1 MARCGPRQA
10 MPLHPE
16 VAPGMVR
23 ATPETSMRDIL
34 TITLNP
40 ALDFATAVDSVVPGV
55 KLRCAAPRTDPGGGG
70 INVSSAIAL
79 LGGTSRCLV
88 ALGGRNGESLADLLR
103 AAGIDLIVHKAP
115 GETRSSLSVR
125 DEHRGE
131 QYRFMLPGPPWSP
144 MDVIDAER
152 TIVDAALP
160 GGITVISG
168 TLPPGVLPDIVPDLC
183 GKLKAKDCEVIVDT
197 SGPALYLL
205 ARAKG
210 PAPDILR
217 MNQEEADDL
226 ARRKL
231 LDIRDSADFAQEL
244 VRRGVAGKVI
254 VARGPEGSVLATD
267 SARYHYRAADVPV
280 RSKVGAGDTFVGA
293 FTLSLAQGNELP
305 RALQRGVAAASAAVM
320 TEGTALCRREDAER
334 LTELCLA
341 GDV

>member
-1 MARCGPRQA
+1 
-10 MPLHPE
+10 
-16 VAPGMVR
+16 
-23 ATPETSMRDIL
+23 MRDIL
-34 TITLNP
+34 TVTLNP
-40 ALDFATAVDSVVPGV
+40 ALDFATSVDGVVPGV
-55 KLRCAAPRTDPGGGG
+55 KLRCAAARTDPGGGG
-70 INVSSAIAL
+70 INVSRAIAL

-103 AAGIDLIVHKAP
+103 AAGIDLITHKAP

-144 MDVIDAER
+144 VDVIEAER
-152 TIVDAALP
+152 SIVDAARP
-160 GGITVISG
+160 GGLVVISG
-168 TLPPGVLPDIVPDLC
+168 TMPPGVLPQLVPDLC
-183 GKLKAKDCEVIVDT
+183 GKLRAKGCEVVVDI

-205 ARAKG
+205 ARTQG

-226 ARRKL
+226 ARRRL
-231 LDIRDSADFAQEL
+231 ADVNDSADFAQGL
-244 VRRGVAGKVI
+244 VRRGVARIVI

-267 SARYHYRAADVPV
+267 SARWHSRAADVPV
-280 RSKVGAGDTFVGA
+280 RSKVGAGDTFVGT
-293 FTLSLAQGNELP
+293 FTMAVAQGDEIP

-334 LTELCLA
+334 LAELCPL
-341 GDV
+341 VEV